1 VQSRLASFG
10 GPAVTLIEAVDLKII
25 SWNLLHTSG
34 ASVEQV
40 ELLIAH
46 HRPDLL
52 LMQEATARI
61 DTLSTRIGGYYAR
74 IALPGRKH
82 GLAAWSRQPFQSPV
96 TSLPLQRGMIVKR
109 LAQILKLQE
118 FTVANVHLS
127 HGQFLNRFQLRQIS
141 NALPNRAAILGD
153 CNLVGSPMLRGFE
166 DVGPR
171 QPTHRSANIIP
182 LRLDRCF
189 IKGLRC
195 TSSEVLNNSASDH
208 KPIMVEL
215 ATL

>member
-1 VQSRLASFG
+1 MR
-10 GPAVTLIEAVDLKII
+10 II
-25 SWNLLHTSG
+25 SWNLLHTTG

-40 ELLIAH
+40 EHLIAR
-46 HRPDLL
+46 HRPDLV
-52 LMQEATARI
+52 LMQEATSRI

-82 GLAAWSRQPFQSPV
+82 GLAAWSRQPLQSPAM
-96 TSLPLQRGMIVKR
+96 SLPLQRGIIVKR

-141 NALPNRAAILGD
+141 NALPSRTAILGD
-153 CNLVGSPMLRGFE
+153 CNLIGPPMLRGFE

-171 QPTHRSANIIP
+171 QPTHRSANIVP

-189 IKGLRC
+189 IKGLHC
-195 TSSEVLNNSASDH
+195 VASEVLDNSASDH

-215 ATL
+215 ATS

>member
-1 VQSRLASFG
+1 
-10 GPAVTLIEAVDLKII
+10 LKII

-82 GLAAWSRQPFQSPV
+82 GLAA
-96 TSLPLQRGMIVKR
+96 
-109 LAQILKLQE
+109 
-118 FTVANVHLS
+118 
-127 HGQFLNRFQLRQIS
+127 
-141 NALPNRAAILGD
+141 
-153 CNLVGSPMLRGFE
+153 
-166 DVGPR
+166 
-171 QPTHRSANIIP
+171 
-182 LRLDRCF
+182 
-189 IKGLRC
+189 
-195 TSSEVLNNSASDH
+195 
-208 KPIMVEL
+208 
-215 ATL
+215 